1 MTRNKEKDGAF
12 PDIPDEEEGG
22 TRFLF
27 FPEDPNKDK
36 VEEKPEK
43 DKKKD
48 PKAKDDGEAEG

>member
-1 MTRNKEKDGAF
+1 MTWNKEKDGAF
-12 PDIPDEEEGG
+12 PDIPDEEDGG